1 MSTLTLSRVMMPW
14 DWIGIV
20 TIRSD
25 TFISRSMTGMITA
38 SPGSLTPTT
47 LPRRNNTPFS
57 YWVTTLIDSANTISA
72 IKTSTATRM
81 IKPFMACPSSMS
93 RNLAFGPR
101 SHTKPLLGVS

>member
-1 MSTLTLSRVMMPW
+1 VLADNLAQRGLRDLVDRGEMSTLTLSRVMMPW

-47 LPRRNNTPFS
+47 LPRRNKTPFS
-57 YWVTTLIDSANTISA
+57 Y
-72 IKTSTATRM
+72 
-81 IKPFMACPSSMS
+81 
-93 RNLAFGPR
+93 
-101 SHTKPLLGVS
+101 